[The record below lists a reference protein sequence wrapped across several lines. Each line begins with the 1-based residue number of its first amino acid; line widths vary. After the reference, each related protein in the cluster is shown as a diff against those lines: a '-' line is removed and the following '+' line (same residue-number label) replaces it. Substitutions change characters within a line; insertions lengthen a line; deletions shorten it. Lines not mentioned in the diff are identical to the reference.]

1 MLRWQLAMW
10 VLASCA
16 GNARPIEAPV
26 ASNELPVPD
35 VRQSTDYTCSA
46 SALQG
51 VLAYYGIEAR
61 EDTLARELGA
71 TPADGAPPDAIAR
84 VAKSHGLDASVR
96 DHMTV
101 EDLAAELAQRR
112 PIIIDLQAWSDKPR
126 TEWAS
131 DWEDGHYAIVIAME
145 GDQVVLEDP
154 STLGSRAVL
163 GRRELEQ
170 RWHAEDNGRKHIR
183 TGIVF
188 RGKQPAPPPARVH
201 LD

>member
-1 MLRWQLAMW
+1 MLRWQLAVW

-16 GNARPIEAPV
+16 GNVRPIEAPV

-71 TPADGAPPDAIAR
+71 TPADGAPPDAVAR

-131 DWEDGHYAIVIAME
+131 DWE
-145 GDQVVLEDP
+145 
-154 STLGSRAVL
+154 
-163 GRRELEQ
+163 
-170 RWHAEDNGRKHIR
+170 
-183 TGIVF
+183 TGTT
-188 RGKQPAPPPARVH
+188 RS
-201 LD
+201 